1 MGVAFSRFPAEVL
14 ELTGANLPP
23 SAGFPPVP
31 VTSRIQNHPLYRE
44 DVAAV
49 SSLALPWGKLAG
61 KTVLVAG
68 ARGLIGTF
76 LCDVLLAR
84 GDVSVVAL
92 GRDGKKARAAFA
104 AHEGNPRL
112 VIFPH
117 DVNRSIDAA
126 AAGKA
131 DFVVHLASTTHP
143 KAYATRP
150 VETIFTN
157 VIGTGNLLSYAA
169 DVGAERF
176 LFASSVEIYG
186 ENRGDTA
193 LFRED
198 SCGAIDCNTL
208 RAGYPESKRCGEAL
222 CQAYRAEKGL
232 DCVVAR
238 LARSY
243 GPTLLGEDTKA
254 LSQFLAKALAGED
267 IVLKSAGEQFY
278 SFTHAADAVSGLLTV
293 LLRGADGEA
302 YNLADPAGDIRL
314 KDLAGLVAREA
325 GRKVVFD
332 LPDAVEAAGFS
343 RATQARMDAAK
354 LRALGWRARYGIE
367 EGIRRTLAVLRAA
380 HAALPPTAGE

>member
-1 MGVAFSRFPAEVL
+1 MTTRL
-14 ELTGANLPP
+14 
-23 SAGFPPVP
+23 
-31 VTSRIQNHPLYRE
+31 QDHPLYRE

-49 SSLALPWGKLAG
+49 SSLALPWEKLAG

-68 ARGLIGTF
+68 ARGLVGTF
-76 LCDVLLAR
+76 LVDVLLAR
-84 GDVSVVAL
+84 GDVAVAAL
-92 GRDGKKARAAFA
+92 CRNGEKARETFA
-104 AHEGNPRL
+104 AHAGNPLLRIL
-112 VIFPH
+112 PG
-117 DVNRSIDAA
+117 DVLRPIDDA

-131 DFVVHLASTTHP
+131 DCVVHLASTTHP
-143 KAYATRP
+143 RAYASRP
-150 VETIFTN
+150 VETIETN
-157 VIGTGNLLSYAA
+157 VLGTGNLLRYAA

-186 ENRGDTA
+186 ENRGDTE
-193 LFRED
+193 LFREGD
-198 SCGAIDCNTL
+198 CGAIDCNTL

-293 LLRGADGEA
+293 LLLGADGEA
-302 YNLADPAGDIRL
+302 YNVADPAGDIRL
-314 KDLAGLVAREA
+314 KDLAALVAREA

-343 RATQARMDAAK
+343 KATQARMDGAK
-354 LRALGWRARYGIE
+354 LRALGWKARHGIE
-367 EGIRRTLAVLRAA
+367 EGIRRTLAVLRDARK
-380 HAALPPTAGE
+380 